1 MREGGGYC
9 PRRLPVGRSQLNIN
23 CSPELL
29 QRLKQRAQVE
39 GETLTA
45 LVVRLLES
53 QLNERRSGVPLAERL
68 EAIEARLQQ
77 LEAQT

>member
-9 PRRLPVGRSQLNIN
+9 PNCLPAGRSQLNIN

>member
-1 MREGGGYC
+1 M
-9 PRRLPVGRSQLNIN
+9 RLPAGRSQLNIN

-45 LVVRLLES
+45 LVVRLLEA
-53 QLNERRSGVPLAERL
+53 QLNDRRGGVPLAERL